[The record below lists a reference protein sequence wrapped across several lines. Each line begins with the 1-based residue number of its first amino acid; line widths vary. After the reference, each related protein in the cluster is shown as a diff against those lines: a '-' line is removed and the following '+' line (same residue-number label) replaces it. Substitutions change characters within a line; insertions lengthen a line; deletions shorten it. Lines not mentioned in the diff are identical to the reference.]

1 MSDSLT
7 KKTVKSSVWSIIDV
21 LLRQGIS
28 FIISIVLTRL
38 LSPSDYG
45 TIGML
50 MMFIA
55 VSNVF
60 IDSGFSAGLIRK
72 IDRTEED
79 LSTAFIFNII
89 VGSLVYLLLF
99 YISPLVAQFFDDST
113 LCTYLRVL
121 GLILIINSFNLVQNA
136 ILIYTMQIRL
146 LTIISALSQ
155 ISTGTIAILFAYN
168 GYGIWALIIQQLAA
182 SLITALLLFFKTGW
196 KPQLRWNWISFQ
208 YLWNFGSKLLLT
220 NLISTFCGQLYS
232 FFIGK
237 YIGKKELGLYTR
249 SDSFARQPLNIFNNI
264 INKAL
269 VPSLASCQ
277 NDLSYLRD
285 NYKKCIEIM
294 SFAGFPIMFCLASIS
309 KPLFAILFGE
319 KWIDAAPLFSI
330 LCIGFSIAIVGGITL
345 QLIQVMG
352 RTDYTLKL
360 ELIKKPIF
368 VILAIIGCSQ
378 GIKGIVIFSAIY
390 ELVGTLINLTV
401 VHTLLQYNYFGQL
414 IDIFKYAGITLLILS
429 PIVII
434 SNILNINYLWQFF
447 TILPLFFSL
456 YLFFSFLFKVKALC
470 HVKQIVSKIRKR
482 A

>member
-155 ISTGTIAILFAYN
+155 ISTGTVAILFAYN
-168 GYGIWALIIQQLAA
+168 GYGIWALIIQQLVA

-196 KPQLRWNWISFQ
+196 KP
-208 YLWNFGSKLLLT
+208 
-220 NLISTFCGQLYS
+220 
-232 FFIGK
+232 
-237 YIGKKELGLYTR
+237 
-249 SDSFARQPLNIFNNI
+249 P
-264 INKAL
+264 
-269 VPSLASCQ
+269 
-277 NDLSYLRD
+277 
-285 NYKKCIEIM
+285 
-294 SFAGFPIMFCLASIS
+294 
-309 KPLFAILFGE
+309 
-319 KWIDAAPLFSI
+319 
-330 LCIGFSIAIVGGITL
+330 
-345 QLIQVMG
+345 
-352 RTDYTLKL
+352 
-360 ELIKKPIF
+360 
-368 VILAIIGCSQ
+368 
-378 GIKGIVIFSAIY
+378 
-390 ELVGTLINLTV
+390 
-401 VHTLLQYNYFGQL
+401 
-414 IDIFKYAGITLLILS
+414 
-429 PIVII
+429 
-434 SNILNINYLWQFF
+434 
-447 TILPLFFSL
+447 
-456 YLFFSFLFKVKALC
+456 
-470 HVKQIVSKIRKR
+470 
-482 A
+482 